1 MHMGCGVA
9 TTVRL
14 TGGNHVGR
22 MPLALEQALGC
33 GYGYV
38 ADLSIQRYTDLTMIP
53 RLARERAKTSDELN
67 RASRDSKPHDL
78 HPGRGGD

>member
-22 MPLALEQALGC
+22 MPLALEQALAVRLWLRRRP
-33 GYGYV
+33 YN
-38 ADLSIQRYTDLTMIP
+38 YTLI
-53 RLARERAKTSDELN
+53 
-67 RASRDSKPHDL
+67 
-78 HPGRGGD
+78 